1 MNLHLMVHGVGD
13 LALERRW
20 INCGMNL
27 RQIGKAAMYLNVST
41 TTELRII
48 YII

>member
-1 MNLHLMVHGVGD
+1 MNLHSMVHGVEN
-13 LALERRW
+13 LVPERRW